1 MQKAPLAELVP
12 QCSIA
17 PSSSRAGLLLF
28 GVGVGVGV
36 GVGGVGGTGVGGTGV
51 GLGCGLGEGGG
62 GFGPIGFAGRD
73 LATARL
79 HSLPLEDMLL

>member
-1 MQKAPLAELVP
+1 MLDCAQQLT
-12 QCSIA
+12 
-17 PSSSRAGLLLF
+17 SRAELLLF

-51 GLGCGLGEGGG
+51 GLCYGLGEGGG